1 MLMRWGGDH
10 REDATILSVRS
21 DGLGKFSPGFDRC
34 GRALWVIPQRLR
46 TPNGRGE
53 RAHSDFSNRERPQQS
68 GTGHS
73 RLSLLWRVLALD
85 VSAPSARKY
94 TKCHQNGEKF
104 QSLIFKNSRNYFFLI
119 TNLNH
124 PKNSCPRSHM
134 DSALATHTYRGHTR
148 AILLSP
154 DTALRSF
161 GG

>member
-1 MLMRWGGDH
+1 MRWAGDH

-85 VSAPSARKY
+85 VSAPSARQYGFSVNLEMDPCENPQTCSKRDL
-94 TKCHQNGEKF
+94 ER
-104 QSLIFKNSRNYFFLI
+104 SRW
-119 TNLNH
+119 
-124 PKNSCPRSHM
+124 PCVM
-134 DSALATHTYRGHTR
+134 GC
-148 AILLSP
+148 
-154 DTALRSF
+154 
-161 GG
+161 